1 MTAPILY
8 CGTCCQPTGS
18 DAWTC
23 PRCLAEDRAPTDM
36 SLNQAYDL
44 NRPYVE
50 ALCEADAL
58 RRANFFAEHGRGLM
72 GMGDGSVVEDT
83 ERTRAADAL
92 HVGERVG
99 CAASTAPKYVERSE

>member
-8 CGTCCQPTGS
+8 CGTCCEPTGS
-18 DAWTC
+18 DALTC
-23 PRCLAEDRAPTDM
+23 PRCIAEDRAPTDM
-36 SLNQAYDL
+36 SLNQAADL

-72 GMGDGSVVEDT
+72 QMGDGSIVEDT
-83 ERTRAADAL
+83 ERNRAIDAL
-92 HVGERVG
+92 HTGGRVG
-99 CAASTAPKYVERSE
+99 CATSNAPKQAERSE